1 MADDRKKVLIVGG
14 GFGGLFTALD
24 LANDCAVT
32 LVSDTEHFTFRPLL
46 YEYLSG
52 EVEAWHIAP
61 DYKELIDGK
70 INFVRG
76 AVETV
81 DFDNQTV
88 KVSTR
93 DDSFDYDALVL
104 AVGGVTNFWNVAGA
118 EENSLSFRDI
128 ADADELRN
136 RMTRALDTISPT
148 LAPQD
153 VREKLTFAVVG
164 GGASGVELAT
174 KMSDLLIDAFEKR
187 GLKGEPRVLLVEM
200 SDRLIPGMGDEVR
213 SYVEKTLL
221 ETRVDVHLQTRV
233 LEVKPHSIVSE
244 HNGEKLET
252 ETVVT
257 VWTAGVKVNP
267 LIEKLDLPK
276 AENGLILA
284 EQTMQVRNHPNV
296 FALGDI
302 AKVEAVAPVLNGT
315 AQLANQESALA
326 ADNIRALLS
335 GRDLKTKSFE
345 ELGEALS
352 LGTHNAALL
361 VAGNVVSGSLARDAR
376 FALYTARLPTWHHRL
391 KVGASWFFEGTT
403 PRPLQPLGYS
413 NP

>member
-1 MADDRKKVLIVGG
+1 MNEKKKVLVIGG
-14 GFGGLFTALD
+14 GHGGLFTALD
-24 LANDCAVT
+24 LAGSADVT
-32 LVSDTEHFTFRPLL
+32 LVSDTDHFCFRPLL

-61 DYKELIDGK
+61 DYKELFGDE

-76 AVETV
+76 AVGTV
-81 DFDNQTV
+81 DFENQTI

-93 DDSFDYDALVL
+93 QESFDYDALVL

-118 EENSLSFRDI
+118 EDFALPFRGI
-128 ADADELRN
+128 ADADKLRN
-136 RMTRALDTISPT
+136 QMVKALDEVSPT

-153 VREKLTFAVVG
+153 AREKLTFAVVG

-174 KMSDLLIDAFEKR
+174 KMSDLLTDAFKRR
-187 GLKGEPRVLLVEM
+187 GLKGEPRVLIFEM
-200 SDRLIPGMGDEVR
+200 SDRVVPGMGEDVR
-213 SYVEKTLL
+213 AYVEKTLL
-221 ETRVDVHLQTRV
+221 EAHIDVHLQTKV
-233 LEVKPHSIVSE
+233 LEVKPHGIICE
-244 HNGEKLET
+244 HNGKQTEI
-252 ETVVT
+252 ETVAT

-267 LIEKLDLPK
+267 LIERLDLPK
-276 AENGLILA
+276 DKGGLIIVN
-284 EQTMQVRNHPNV
+284 QTLQVKDFDNV

-302 AKVEAVAPVLNGT
+302 AKVEEVAPVLAGT

-326 ADNIRALLS
+326 ADNIRAFLD
-335 GRDLKTKSFE
+335 GKDLKTKRFE

-352 LGTHNAALL
+352 LGTHNAAVL
-361 VAGNVVSGSLARDAR
+361 VAGNVIGGALARDAR
-376 FALYTARLPTWHHRL
+376 FALYTSRLPTWHHRL

-413 NP
+413 

>member
-1 MADDRKKVLIVGG
+1 MADKRKKVIIIGG

-24 LANDCAVT
+24 LANDAEVT
-32 LVSDTEHFTFRPLL
+32 LISDSDHFTFRPLL

-61 DYKELIDGK
+61 QYKELFGNE

-76 AVETV
+76 TVETV
-81 DFDNQTV
+81 DFENQNI

-93 DDSFDYDALVL
+93 DETFDYDALVL
-104 AVGGVTNFWNVAGA
+104 AVGGVTNFWNIAGA
-118 EENSLSFRDI
+118 EENALSFRGI

-136 RMTRALDTISPT
+136 QMTRALDEISPT

-153 VREKLTFAVVG
+153 AREKLTFAVVG

-174 KMSDLLIDAFEKR
+174 KMSDLLTDAFKRR
-187 GLKGEPRVLLVEM
+187 GLKGAPHVLLFEM
-200 SDRLIPGMGDEVR
+200 SDRLVPGMGEDLR
-213 SYVEKTLL
+213 AYVEKTLL
-221 ETRVDVHLQTRV
+221 EAHIDVHLQTRV
-233 LEVKPHSIVSE
+233 LEVKPHGIVFE
-244 HNGEKLET
+244 HNGEQTEI
-252 ETVVT
+252 ETVAT
-257 VWTAGVKVNP
+257 VWTAGVKVSP

-276 AENGLILA
+276 DKSGLLLVN
-284 EQTMQVRNHPNV
+284 QTMQVKMRENV

-302 AKVEAVAPVLNGT
+302 AKLEEVAPILAGT

-326 ADNIRALLS
+326 ADNIRAFLS
-335 GRDLKTKSFE
+335 GRDLKTKPFE

-352 LGTHNAALL
+352 LGTRNAAVL
-361 VAGNVVSGSLARDAR
+361 VGGNVVGGALARDAR
-376 FALYTARLPTWHHRL
+376 FALYTSRLPTWHHRL

-413 NP
+413 

>member
-1 MADDRKKVLIVGG
+1 MADKRKKVIIIGG

-24 LANDCAVT
+24 LANDAEVT
-32 LVSDTEHFTFRPLL
+32 LISDSDHFTFRPLL

-61 DYKELIDGK
+61 DYKELFGNE

-76 AVETV
+76 TVETV
-81 DFDNQTV
+81 DFENQNI

-93 DDSFDYDALVL
+93 DETFDYDALVL
-104 AVGGVTNFWNVAGA
+104 AVGGVTNFWNIAGA
-118 EENSLSFRDI
+118 EENALSFRGI

-136 RMTRALDTISPT
+136 QMTRALDEISPT

-153 VREKLTFAVVG
+153 AREKLTFAVVG

-174 KMSDLLIDAFEKR
+174 KMSDLLTDAFERR
-187 GLKGEPRVLLVEM
+187 GLKGAPRVLLFEM
-200 SDRLIPGMGDEVR
+200 SDRLVPGMGEDLR
-213 SYVEKTLL
+213 AYVEKTLL
-221 ETRVDVHLQTRV
+221 EAHIDVHLQTRV
-233 LEVKPHSIVSE
+233 LEVKPHGIVFE
-244 HNGEKLET
+244 HNGEQTEI
-252 ETVVT
+252 ETVAT
-257 VWTAGVKVNP
+257 VWTAGVKVSP

-276 AENGLILA
+276 DKSGLLLVN
-284 EQTMQVRNHPNV
+284 QTMQVKMRGNV

-302 AKVEAVAPVLNGT
+302 AKLEEVAPILAGT

-326 ADNIRALLS
+326 ADNIRAFLS
-335 GRDLKTKSFE
+335 GRDLKTKPFE
-345 ELGEALS
+345 DLGEALS
-352 LGTHNAALL
+352 LGTRNAAVL
-361 VAGNVVSGSLARDAR
+361 VGGNVVGGALARDAR
-376 FALYTARLPTWHHRL
+376 FALYTSRLPTWHHRL

-413 NP
+413 

>member
-1 MADDRKKVLIVGG
+1 MVDKRKKVIIIGG

-24 LANDCAVT
+24 LANDAEVT
-32 LVSDTEHFTFRPLL
+32 LISDSDHFTFRPLL

-61 DYKELIDGK
+61 QYKELFGNE

-76 AVETV
+76 TVETV
-81 DFDNQTV
+81 DFESQTV
-88 KVSTR
+88 AVSAR
-93 DDSFDYDALVL
+93 DETFDYDALVL
-104 AVGGVTNFWNVAGA
+104 AVGGVTNFWNIAGA
-118 EENSLSFRDI
+118 EENALSFRGI

-136 RMTRALDTISPT
+136 QMTRALDEISPT

-153 VREKLTFAVVG
+153 AREKLTFAVVG

-174 KMSDLLIDAFEKR
+174 KMSDLLTDAFKRR
-187 GLKGEPRVLLVEM
+187 GLKGAPHVLLFEM
-200 SDRLIPGMGDEVR
+200 SDRLVPGMGEDLR
-213 SYVEKTLL
+213 AYVEKTLL
-221 ETRVDVHLQTRV
+221 EAHIDVHLQTRV
-233 LEVKPHSIVSE
+233 LEVKPHGIVFE
-244 HNGEKLET
+244 HNGEQTEI
-252 ETVVT
+252 ETVAT
-257 VWTAGVKVNP
+257 VWTAGVKVSP

-276 AENGLILA
+276 DKSGLLLVN
-284 EQTMQVRNHPNV
+284 QTMQVKMRENV

-302 AKVEAVAPVLNGT
+302 AKLEEVAPILAGT

-326 ADNIRALLS
+326 ADNIRAFLS
-335 GRDLKTKSFE
+335 GRDLKTKPFE

-352 LGTHNAALL
+352 LGTRNAAVL
-361 VAGNVVSGSLARDAR
+361 VGGNVVGGALARDAR
-376 FALYTARLPTWHHRL
+376 FALYTSRLPTWHHRL

-413 NP
+413 

>member
-1 MADDRKKVLIVGG
+1 MVDKRKKVIIIGG

-24 LANDCAVT
+24 LANDAEVT
-32 LVSDTEHFTFRPLL
+32 LISDSDHFTFRPLL

-61 DYKELIDGK
+61 QYKELFGNE

-76 AVETV
+76 TVETV
-81 DFDNQTV
+81 DFENQNI

-93 DDSFDYDALVL
+93 DETFDYDALVL
-104 AVGGVTNFWNVAGA
+104 AVGGVTNFWNIAGA
-118 EENSLSFRDI
+118 EENALSFRGI

-136 RMTRALDTISPT
+136 QMTRALDEISPT

-153 VREKLTFAVVG
+153 AREKLTFAVVG

-174 KMSDLLIDAFEKR
+174 KMSDLLTDAFKRR
-187 GLKGEPRVLLVEM
+187 GLKGAPHVLLFEM
-200 SDRLIPGMGDEVR
+200 SDRLVPGMGEDLR
-213 SYVEKTLL
+213 AYVEKTLL
-221 ETRVDVHLQTRV
+221 EAHIDVHLQTRV
-233 LEVKPHSIVSE
+233 LEVKPHGIVFE
-244 HNGEKLET
+244 HNGEQTEI
-252 ETVVT
+252 ETVAT
-257 VWTAGVKVNP
+257 VWTAGVKVSP

-276 AENGLILA
+276 DKSGLLLVN
-284 EQTMQVRNHPNV
+284 QTMQVKMRGNV

-302 AKVEAVAPVLNGT
+302 AKLEEVAPILAGT

-326 ADNIRALLS
+326 ADNIRAFLS
-335 GRDLKTKSFE
+335 GKDLKTKPFE

-352 LGTHNAALL
+352 LGTRNAAVL
-361 VAGNVVSGSLARDAR
+361 VGGNVVGGALARDAR
-376 FALYTARLPTWHHRL
+376 FALYTSRLPTWHHRL

-413 NP
+413 

>member
-1 MADDRKKVLIVGG
+1 MDKKKKVLIIGG
-14 GFGGLFTALD
+14 GHGGLFTALD
-24 LANDCAVT
+24 LAGSADVT
-32 LVSDTEHFTFRPLL
+32 LVSDTDHFCFRPLL
-46 YEYLSG
+46 YEYMSG

-61 DYKELIDGK
+61 DYKELFGDE

-76 AVETV
+76 AVEAI
-81 DFDNQTV
+81 DLKNQTV
-88 KVSTR
+88 KVSAR
-93 DDSFDYDALVL
+93 QDSFDYDALVL

-118 EENSLSFRDI
+118 EDFALPFRGI

-136 RMTRALDTISPT
+136 QMTRALDKVSPT

-153 VREKLTFAVVG
+153 AREKLTFAVVG

-174 KMSDLLIDAFEKR
+174 KMSDLLTDAFRRR
-187 GLKGEPRVLLVEM
+187 GLKGEPHVLIFEM
-200 SDRLIPGMGDEVR
+200 SDRIVPGMGEDVR
-213 SYVEKTLL
+213 AYVEKTLL
-221 ETRVDVHLQTRV
+221 EAHIDVHLQTRV
-233 LEVKPHSIVSE
+233 LEVKPHGIICE
-244 HNGEKLET
+244 HNGKQTEI
-252 ETVVT
+252 ETVAT

-276 AENGLILA
+276 DKDGLILVN
-284 EQTMQVRNHPNV
+284 QTLQVKDFDNV

-302 AKVEAVAPVLNGT
+302 AKVEEVAPILAGT

-326 ADNIRALLS
+326 ADNIRAFLS
-335 GRDLKTKSFE
+335 GKDLKSKSFE

-352 LGTHNAALL
+352 LGTHNAAVL
-361 VAGNVVSGSLARDAR
+361 VAGNVIGGALARDAR
-376 FALYTARLPTWHHRL
+376 FALYTSRLPTWHHRL

-413 NP
+413 

>member
-1 MADDRKKVLIVGG
+1 MNEKKKVLIIGG
-14 GFGGLFTALD
+14 GHGGLFTALD
-24 LANDCAVT
+24 LTGSADVT
-32 LVSDTEHFTFRPLL
+32 LISDTDHFCFRPLL

-61 DYKELIDGK
+61 DYTELFGDE
-70 INFVRG
+70 INFVFG

-81 DFDNQTV
+81 DLQNQTV

-93 DDSFDYDALVL
+93 QNLFDYDALVL

-118 EENSLSFRDI
+118 EDFALPFRGI
-128 ADADELRN
+128 ADADRLRN
-136 RMTRALDTISPT
+136 QMVKALDEVSPT

-153 VREKLTFAVVG
+153 AREKLTFAVVG

-174 KMSDLLIDAFEKR
+174 KMSDLLTDAFKRR
-187 GLKGEPRVLLVEM
+187 GLKGEPHVLIFEM
-200 SDRLIPGMGDEVR
+200 DDRIVPGMGEDIR
-213 SYVEKTLL
+213 SFVEKTLL
-221 ETRVDVHLQTRV
+221 KAHIDVHLQTKV
-233 LEVKPHSIVSE
+233 LEVKPHGIISE
-244 HNGEKLET
+244 HNGKKTEI
-252 ETVVT
+252 ETVAT

-267 LIEKLDLPK
+267 LIEKLNLAKD
-276 AENGLILA
+276 EGGLIIVN
-284 EQTMQVRNHPNV
+284 QTLQVKDFDNV

-302 AKVEAVAPVLNGT
+302 AKVEEVAPILAGT

-326 ADNIRALLS
+326 ADNIRAFFD
-335 GRDLKTKSFE
+335 GKDLKTKSFE

-352 LGTHNAALL
+352 LGTHNAAVL
-361 VAGNVVSGSLARDAR
+361 VAGNVIGGALARDAR
-376 FALYTARLPTWHHRL
+376 FALYTSRLPTWHHRL

-413 NP
+413 

>member
-1 MADDRKKVLIVGG
+1 MADKQKKVTIIGG

-24 LANDCAVT
+24 LANNVKVT
-32 LVSDTEHFTFRPLL
+32 LISDSDHFTFRPLL

-61 DYKELIDGK
+61 NYKELFGNE
-70 INFVRG
+70 INFVCS
-76 AVETV
+76 AVEAV
-81 DFDNQTV
+81 DFENKTV

-93 DDSFDYDALVL
+93 DDNFSYDALCL

-118 EENSLSFRDI
+118 EENALPFRDI

-136 RMTRALDTISPT
+136 QMTRALDAVSPT

-153 VREKLTFAVVG
+153 VREKLAFAVVG

-174 KMSDLLIDAFEKR
+174 KMSDLLTEAFKRR
-187 GLKGEPRVLLVEM
+187 GLKGAPHVLLFEM
-200 SDRLIPGMGDEVR
+200 SDRLVPGMGEDVR
-213 SYVEKTLL
+213 AYVEKALL
-221 ETRVDVHLQTRV
+221 ETRIDVHLQTKV
-233 LEVKPHSIVSE
+233 LEVKPHGIISE
-244 HNGEKLET
+244 HNGKQTELET
-252 ETVVT
+252 VTT
-257 VWTAGVKVNP
+257 VWTAGVKVSP

-276 AENGLILA
+276 DKNGLLIVN
-284 EQTMQVRNHPNV
+284 QTMQIKGFENV

-302 AKVEAVAPVLNGT
+302 AKVADVAPILMGT

-326 ADNIRALLS
+326 ADNIRAFLS
-335 GRDLKTKSFE
+335 GKELKTKSFE

-352 LGTHNAALL
+352 LGTRNAAVL
-361 VAGNVVSGSLARDAR
+361 VGGNVVGGSLARDAR
-376 FALYTARLPTWHHRL
+376 FALYTSRLPTWHHRL

-413 NP
+413 Q